1 MPECFSSRFVGTS
14 GTAVSRWIL
23 ITAFSAG
30 QTLLSNPSFAAEN
43 KSTSGNSTQ
52 CRTLNLSVQSNKT
65 EVFENKSIARAL
77 EKFER
82 SFAENDS
89 ELFADVASDSLQK
102 KRDELIK
109 IFDGTV
115 LEYDLQKTRL
125 QRNSIW
131 DLNVGNEPQPGLTL
145 RCGENEIQPVYGPL
159 RQVAVMYSAFTAKQQ
174 TRLLVLFASTN
185 LDTKKEGG
193 LGLVLMQVQRW
204 TYDGRTPEKL
214 LAEGAQ
220 SAAALD
226 YVVGKILTEAA
237 ARVLESNPY
246 LITPAQKLARE
257 QASRLAGQ
265 ANQLQTVLLKPLQ
278 DDPSWTPER
287 FAPVFKDGSLAIGL
301 KIRMKLETA
310 LNDQTKKCLTVGRK
324 VFTTN
329 SSWRKSFSGF
339 ECMPYDLNED
349 IGGVPRGGSQ
359 YFSWD
364 KLDSK

>member
-1 MPECFSSRFVGTS
+1 MPECFSSRIVGTS

-23 ITAFSAG
+23 FSALVAG
-30 QTLLSNPSFAAEN
+30 PTLLSKPSLAAEN
-43 KSTSGNSTQ
+43 KSTSVNSPQ
-52 CRTLNLSVQSNKT
+52 CRNLSLSVQSNKT
-65 EVFENKSIARAL
+65 EVFENKSIAQAL

-89 ELFADVASDSLQK
+89 ALFADVASASLQK
-102 KRDELIK
+102 KRNELIK

-115 LEYDLQKTRL
+115 LEYNLQKTRL

-131 DLNVGNEPQPGLTL
+131 EMNAGNEPQPGQTM

-159 RQVAVMYSAFTAKQQ
+159 RQVAVMYSAFSAQQQ

-185 LDTKKEGG
+185 LDNNKDGG

-220 SAAALD
+220 SAAAHD
-226 YVVGKILTEAA
+226 YLVGKILTEAA

-265 ANQLQTVLLKPLQ
+265 ANELQTVLLKPLQ
-278 DDPSWTPER
+278 DDPSWAPER

-310 LNDQTKKCLTVGRK
+310 LNDQIKKCLHVGRR
-324 VFTTN
+324 VFTTT

-349 IGGVPRGGSQ
+349 VGGVPRGGSQ

-364 KLDSK
+364 KLEPK